1 MLNDLH
7 RYQNMLKF
15 NQEDRGDYVEAKM
28 NKKKEKMDIRKYVNY
43 CLMMVAVILLA
54 VIGAKLYHT
63 YKDNKLGESE
73 FARMGG
79 TIQYDDVENTTSEMP
94 TDGFILISYIKNEDV
109 KNFEQNLKKTVVNNE
124 LQNNFYYLDA
134 TEMMLEDDYL
144 DSLNSQFKLEG
155 RTEIQALPA
164 ILYYREGKLKAT
176 LTSTKT
182 EMLSAEDFDQLLDSY
197 EINKTK

>member
-1 MLNDLH
+1 MEKKTDT
-7 RYQNMLKF
+7 
-15 NQEDRGDYVEAKM
+15 
-28 NKKKEKMDIRKYVNY
+28 KKEKIDVRKYVNY
-43 CLMMVAVILLA
+43 CLMMVAVILIA
-54 VIGAKLYHT
+54 IVGAKLFNT

-94 TDGFILISYIKNEDV
+94 TDGFILISYVKNEQV
-109 KNFEQNLKKTVVNNE
+109 KNFETELKKTVVNNE

-134 TEMMLEDDYL
+134 TELMLENDYI

-155 RTEIQALPA
+155 RTEIQSLPA

-176 LTSTKT
+176 LSSTKDR
-182 EMLSAEDFDQLLDSY
+182 MLQAGDFDQLLDSY
-197 EINKTK
+197 EINQTK